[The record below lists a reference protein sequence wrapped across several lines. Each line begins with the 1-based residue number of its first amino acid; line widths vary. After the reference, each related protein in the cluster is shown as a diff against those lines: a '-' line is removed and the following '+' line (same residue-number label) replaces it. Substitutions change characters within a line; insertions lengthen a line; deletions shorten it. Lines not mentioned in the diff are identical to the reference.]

1 MNFERALR
9 VFVVT
14 LALALPAVASENIRG
29 WYELGA
35 NVIEDAEIESF
46 LGEPLSGNKME
57 FDPGFRAAIGIGTEI
72 TRYLAVEA
80 EGAFH
85 YNSLKSVGGATS
97 ALGDLYQFP
106 IMGNVVLQWPNPSK
120 FVPVIG
126 AGVGAVFSVFDAQDI
141 TLGASRF
148 SSNEETW

>member
-1 MNFERALR
+1 
-9 VFVVT
+9 
-14 LALALPAVASENIRG
+14 
-29 WYELGA
+29 
-35 NVIEDAEIESF
+35 
-46 LGEPLSGNKME
+46 
-57 FDPGFRAAIGIGTEI
+57 
-72 TRYLAVEA
+72 
-80 EGAFH
+80 AFH

-148 SSNEETW
+148 SSNEETWSFAYQGYAGVVYQFRDNLGLGVTYHYLNNDGPKWKNGSGGTVKV